1 MANQYSLPFL
11 AFNGAHG
18 STTTLGRMDSGIE
31 IYLEQ
36 LNTIEIARD
45 GNTAKIGGGVG
56 SKKMVDVLWAAGKQ
70 TGKLMIP
77 KPYI

>member
-18 STTTLGRMDSGIE
+18 STTTLGRMDFGIE

-45 GNTAKIGGGVG
+45 GNTAKIGGGVN
-56 SKKMVDVLWAAGKQ
+56 SKAMVDALWLAGKQ
-70 TGKLMIP
+70 TGKLIIP
-77 KPYI
+77 QQCT